1 MPDSE
6 NTAAVPGL
14 PRSSVAPNPRRSKA
28 ADRPL
33 PGTILVWQYL
43 MLVWRR
49 SAVSTVVVGV
59 ATPLLYLL
67 AMGFGLG
74 TLVNAGPGAAEL
86 GGVTYVQYIAPAL
99 VVAAALQTG
108 VSEAAYPVY
117 SRFKWTRVFWGISAT
132 PVRPSEL
139 AGGQLLFIASRLL
152 LGSGL
157 YYLVT
162 LAFGVGGGVTGV
174 LMVPTAVLTGVS
186 CAVWVM
192 VLAAVMKREGTA
204 FNIVFRFVV
213 IPMTLFSGSFF
224 PISELPP
231 PVRVLAWF
239 SPLWHGNELAR
250 AAAFDDWHWV
260 ADVGHLSFLL
270 ALALVGWL
278 RARRSFTARLIV

>member
-1 MPDSE
+1 MPEEKTTARSE
-6 NTAAVPGL
+6 DPGPGAV
-14 PRSSVAPNPRRSKA
+14 RTRRPDGP
-28 ADRPL
+28 DRPL

-67 AMGFGLG
+67 ALGFGLG
-74 TLVNAGPGAAEL
+74 TLVNSGPGAAEL
-86 GGVTYVQYIAPAL
+86 GGVPYVEYLAPAL

-132 PVRPSEL
+132 PLLPSQL
-139 AGGQLLFIASRLL
+139 AGGQLLFIAGRLL
-152 LGSGL
+152 LGSAL

-162 LAFGVGGGVTGV
+162 LAFGVGGGSAGV

-192 VLAAVMKREGTA
+192 VLASVMKREGTA

-224 PISELPP
+224 PISQLPA

-250 AAAFDDWHWV
+250 AAAFDDWHWA
-260 ADVGHLSFLL
+260 ADLGHLAFLL
-270 ALALVGWL
+270 LLTVVGVWK
-278 RARRSFTARLIV
+278 ARRSFTARLIV

>member
-1 MPDSE
+1 MREPDHLP
-6 NTAAVPGL
+6 AAAGR
-14 PRSSVAPNPRRSKA
+14 PRSRCA
-28 ADRPL
+28 AGCGPAEPVGRQL

-43 MLVWRR
+43 ILVWRR
-49 SAVSTVVVGV
+49 SALSTVVVGV
-59 ATPLLYLL
+59 TTPLLYLL

-74 TLVNAGPGAAEL
+74 TLVNAGPGAAQL

-99 VVAAALQTG
+99 VTAAALQTG

-132 PVRPSEL
+132 PVLPSQL
-139 AGGQLLFIASRLL
+139 AAGQLLFIATRLL

-162 LAFGVGGGVTGV
+162 VAFGVGGGVTGV
-174 LMVPTAVLTGVS
+174 LMVPSAVLTGVS

-231 PVRVLAWF
+231 PIRVLAWL
-239 SPLWHGNELAR
+239 SPLWHGNQLAR
-250 AAAFDDWHWV
+250 AAAFDDWHWA
-260 ADVGHLSFLL
+260 ADLGHLAFLL
-270 ALALVGWL
+270 VLTGVGWL